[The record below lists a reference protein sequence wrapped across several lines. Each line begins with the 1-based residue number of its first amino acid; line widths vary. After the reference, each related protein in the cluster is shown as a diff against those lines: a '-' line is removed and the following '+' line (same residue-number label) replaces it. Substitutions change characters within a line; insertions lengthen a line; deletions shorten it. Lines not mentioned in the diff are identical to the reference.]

1 MSPTHAKGRNKPAG
15 NPEFAFFHP
24 TIEPA
29 TRVSKIRR
37 RWRKTMK
44 RLNLG
49 LSIAAGLLGGVFSHY
64 IWTQPV
70 QAQNQPTVTKEVRAQ
85 SFVVVNEKGDVQ
97 GVLTFGEPK
106 NGRTSVKLFDANGRE
121 IFSAGGSPMRPLS
134 GALR

>member
-1 MSPTHAKGRNKPAG
+1 
-15 NPEFAFFHP
+15 
-24 TIEPA
+24 
-29 TRVSKIRR
+29 
-37 RWRKTMK
+37 MK

-121 IFSAGGSPMRPLS
+121 IFSAGGSAVHPLS